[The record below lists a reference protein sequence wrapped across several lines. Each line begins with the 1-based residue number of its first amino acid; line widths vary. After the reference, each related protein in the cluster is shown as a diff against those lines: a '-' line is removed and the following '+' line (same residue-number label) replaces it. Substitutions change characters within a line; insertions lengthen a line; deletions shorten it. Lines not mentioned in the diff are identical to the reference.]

1 MLGLRQIAWLEPQ
14 RLFESRFLWS
24 AIALLVVVTLVSGS
38 RLPLAAAP
46 AKQPPPL
53 GETVPFVSN
62 AYQYLTHMKA
72 FLRREG
78 RVRMY
83 LGPIKLY
90 LVVGA
95 QNVRAMF
102 KSSAAMSSDAFM
114 IRVVATVWDASP
126 GDVAKFASDKS
137 GRLKVPAPGAE
148 DTPPEARYWAGMHHL
163 MHAHLARMHPTNKLA
178 ETYYRE
184 YAKHLERFPVGE
196 RVTRNVLGFLNND
209 IAEAAIT
216 SLCGTRILEVAPD
229 LVWKR
234 SDRFKAALS
243 RYLDAAWDSSDWS
256 GPDADADW
264 ASAGVVNVTGVF
276 ALNANTVPIAAWCI
290 MELAKDPLL
299 LESALMESLSA
310 YVTDPATGAL
320 VQAPAEVAHYNE
332 HVWSADEHLAPEFWG
347 ARFVSYVETTSEDDS
362 VEKVPQFSMAERSG
376 QWFPYGT
383 GGVSICPERHFAQ
396 QEIMMSIAMLVA
408 RFDVD
413 FVEWTAL
420 DGALPSDRPS
430 ENDPLFVGT
439 AAVPPDRD
447 MKVGLR
453 RLW

>member
-1 MLGLRQIAWLEPQ
+1 MLGLQQIAWLEPQ
-14 RLFESRFLWS
+14 RLFKSCFLWS

-62 AYQYLTHMKA
+62 AYQYLTQMKA
-72 FLRREG
+72 FLRRAGTALEPH
-78 RVRMY
+78 RIVRMY

-90 LVVGA
+90 LVAG
-95 QNVRAMF
+95 
-102 KSSAAMSSDAFM
+102 
-114 IRVVATVWDASP
+114 
-126 GDVAKFASDKS
+126 FASDKS

-148 DTPPEARYWAGMHHL
+148 DTPPEARYWAGMNNL
-163 MHAHLARMHPTNKLA
+163 MHAHLACMYLTNKLA

-196 RVTRNVLGFLNND
+196 RVMRNVLGFLNND

-229 LVWKR
+229 LTPTLTR
-234 SDRFKAALS
+234 ICT
-243 RYLDAAWDSSDWS
+243 LDPASLREMAKWAMESKFT
-256 GPDADADW
+256 AR
-264 ASAGVVNVTGVF
+264 ASAGVVDVTGVF

-290 MELAKDPLL
+290 IELAKDLLL
-299 LESALMESLSA
+299 LESARTESYRPGNRGFQLHK
-310 YVTDPATGAL
+310 GAL
-320 VQAPAEVAHYNE
+320 VQAPTEVAYYNE
-332 HVWSADEHLAPEFWG
+332 HAWSADRHPA
-347 ARFVSYVETTSEDDS
+347 TDEDGS
-362 VEKVPQFSMAERSG
+362 VGKVPQFSMAGISG
-376 QWFPYGT
+376 QRFPYG
-383 GGVSICPERHFAQ
+383 GVVSICSERHFAK

-413 FVEWTAL
+413 FVECTTL
-420 DGALPSDRPS
+420 DGALPSVRPA
-430 ENDPLFVGT
+430 ENGPLFVGT